1 MNTLDLK
8 KSVRLACLP
17 LICAAGLSACASYE
31 HENRVVTRATPAPA
45 TTTVAVAG
53 TSTFDQ
59 LDTNHD
65 GFLSR
70 AEVASLGLPAQSSSP
85 AVLSF
90 ERLDQNR
97 DGFLS
102 RAEAEPLM
110 SSVRLSGGRLIIIAP
125 TAWSFERLDIDRDG
139 FLTRREAAPFINSA
153 TFDRYDTNR
162 DGFLSRAEADPLFR
176 SSVGGTDSASGGAV
190 YGPR

>member
-1 MNTLDLK
+1 MNKPL
-8 KSVRLACLP
+8 RLALLP
-17 LICAAGLSACASYE
+17 IVCSSALSACAY
-31 HENRVVTRATPAPA
+31 HDYENRVVTRTPA

-59 LDTNHD
+59 LDMNHD

-70 AEVASLGLPAQSSSP
+70 AELASLGLPEHSASP

-90 ERLDQNR
+90 GRLDQNR

-110 SSVRLSGGRLIIIAP
+110 SSLRLSGGRWIIIAP
-125 TAWSFERLDIDRDG
+125 TAWSFERLDVDRDG
-139 FLTRREAAPFINSA
+139 FLTRREAEPFISGPM
-153 TFDRYDTNR
+153 FDRYDTNR

-176 SSVGGTDSASGGAV
+176 SSVGGTDSSTSGTV